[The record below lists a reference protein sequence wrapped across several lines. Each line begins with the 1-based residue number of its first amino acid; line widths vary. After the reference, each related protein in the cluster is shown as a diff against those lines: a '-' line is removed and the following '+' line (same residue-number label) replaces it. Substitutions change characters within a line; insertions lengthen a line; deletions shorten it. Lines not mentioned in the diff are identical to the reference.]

1 MNWMIA
7 KKATKKLPL
16 MEVPKFGGAFT
27 KIAKKLS
34 LLKRSISGKCL
45 KITYE
50 KSVMCLNAF
59 SFTLF
64 THKYNFVYNFS
75 ALTCFSLSLSF
86 SGSTGWKLCQWAKDE
101 SVFFVSFFSY

>member
-1 MNWMIA
+1 
-7 KKATKKLPL
+7 

-75 ALTCFSLSLSF
+75 ALTCFSLSLCLSRALRVGNCA
-86 SGSTGWKLCQWAKDE
+86 SGPRTRACFLSP
-101 SVFFVSFFSY
+101 FFSY